1 MKKLFLILVLSVLFS
16 GNAFAG
22 VNEPGV
28 TSIAGCDKSLKYQF
42 KKIKKKHSKEFKEKK
57 QTFVL
62 YASCD
67 YDKYSWAANKGKNL
81 EKLHKKTYKQC
92 MKNSKKHT
100 GKECYLYALNEEI
113 VWKYDKALDD
123 LRVKTKIAEAK
134 ALEEKN
140 TKMDKKPG
148 RFFEDQPDVN
158 DDYQIHF
165 NYLLAQDSEDRE
177 LDINGK
183 MEKIILMMNKW
194 MEISTSKNKKGDKV
208 PRKYKL
214 DYRSDGKLDITF
226 IRMDKN
232 YKDLHKWAN
241 NDITPFLYKKKGQTN
256 NKKIYFN
263 FADINSVD
271 GGEAGVGFGS
281 IFLRNKSVRTD
292 KRKAAIA
299 LHELLHTQGMG
310 TNCMPWIKSSNLKSH
325 SSHLKNG
332 EKRSMLSAVDP
343 SSPKIGKI
351 YSHDID
357 MCPQFKDS
365 VYLTPTRKDSYDPY
379 KIFCLFELG
388 KYKHPNYLKI
398 INKLKEAGMYNWK
411 TRFGPSC
418 STRNMDKDGQGYYLL
433 GVEGNI
439 LKKINY

>member
-1 MKKLFLILVLSVLFS
+1 MKKIVLII
-16 GNAFAG
+16 FALLTL
-22 VNEPGV
+22 PQL
-28 TSIAGCDKSLKYQF
+28 TLA
-42 KKIKKKHSKEFKEKK
+42 
-57 QTFVL
+57 T
-62 YASCD
+62 
-67 YDKYSWAANKGKNL
+67 
-81 EKLHKKTYKQC
+81 
-92 MKNSKKHT
+92 
-100 GKECYLYALNEEI
+100 
-113 VWKYDKALDD
+113 DD
-123 LRVKTKIAEAK
+123 
-134 ALEEKN
+134 
-140 TKMDKKPG
+140 KPG

-165 NYLLAQDSEDRE
+165 NYLLAQDSKDRE
-177 LDINGK
+177 LDINGE
-183 MEKIILMMNKW
+183 MEKIILMINKW
-194 MEISTSKNKKGDKV
+194 MEISTSKHKKGDKV

-214 DYRSDGKLDITF
+214 DYRLDGKLDITF

-232 YKDLHKWAN
+232 FKDLHKWAN

-271 GGEAGVGFGS
+271 GGEAGIGFGS
-281 IFLRNKSVRTD
+281 IFLKNKSVRTD

-325 SSHLKNG
+325 SSHLKNRD
-332 EKRSMLSAVDP
+332 KRTMLNSVNP
-343 SSPKIGKI
+343 SSPKIGRI

-357 MCPQFKDS
+357 MCPQFMDS
-365 VYLTPTRKDSYDPY
+365 VYLTPTREDSYDPY

-388 KYKHPNYLKI
+388 KYKHPNYLHI
-398 INKLKEAGMYNWK
+398 IKKLKESGRYNWK
-411 TRFGPSC
+411 LKFAPSC
-418 STRNMDKDGQGYYLL
+418 KTRDGNKDSQGYYLF